1 MTLHELFLAPIIAGA
16 IGCRPD
22 TLVGDTTFR
31 VLDLNSVV
39 FPVLAWYR
47 SWRELV
53 LHIRPTT

>member
-1 MTLHELFLAPIIAGA
+1 
-16 IGCRPD
+16 
-22 TLVGDTTFR
+22 
-31 VLDLNSVV
+31 LNSVV